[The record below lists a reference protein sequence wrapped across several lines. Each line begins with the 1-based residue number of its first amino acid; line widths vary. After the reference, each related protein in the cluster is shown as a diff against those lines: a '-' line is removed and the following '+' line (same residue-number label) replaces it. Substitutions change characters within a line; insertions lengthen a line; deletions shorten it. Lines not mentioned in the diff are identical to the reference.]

1 MTEEQKPSDSR
12 QEEMYSNHPE
22 PFPAPGT
29 ETREGG
35 TLTMILLFI
44 WYLILGVG
52 GIALLAFVALF
63 VACMV

>member
-1 MTEEQKPSDSR
+1 MTEEQKPSDSK
-12 QEEMYSNHPE
+12 QEKMYSNYPE
-22 PFPAPGT
+22 PPP
-29 ETREGG
+29 ETRDGG